1 MNAAELKKWL
11 TSNYACTEALEWLS
25 DRDLDTAW
33 AECPR
38 GDWLLWL
45 TAKAGID
52 RKRLVMSA
60 CATAREAL
68 RFVPE
73 GEDRP
78 RIAIETAEAWCRSEA
93 TIEQVRE
100 ARWNA
105 AAADAA
111 AAYAADAAAYAADAA
126 YAAAAYAAAYAAAA
140 AAASSAR
147 LAMRRKTA
155 EIVRGLIA
163 LDEVKVAMNDG
174 KPPTTCG
181 R

>member
-11 TSNYACTEALEWLS
+11 TSNYACTESLEWLS

-60 CATAREAL
+60 CSTAREAL

-105 AAADAA
+105 AA
-111 AAYAADAAAYAADAA
+111 YA
-126 YAAAAYAAAYAAAA
+126 AAAYAAAA

>member
-11 TSNYACTEALEWLS
+11 TSNYACTESLEWLS

-60 CATAREAL
+60 CSTAREAL

-105 AAADAA
+105 NAAAA
-111 AAYAADAAAYAADAA
+111 AAYAADAAAA
-126 YAAAAYAAAYAAAA
+126 
-140 AAASSAR
+140 SAR

>member
-11 TSNYACTEALEWLS
+11 TSNYACTESLEWLS

-60 CATAREAL
+60 CSTAREAL

-105 AAADAA
+105 AADAA
-111 AAYAADAAAYAADAA
+111 AAY
-126 YAAAAYAAAYAAAA
+126 

>member
-11 TSNYACTEALEWLS
+11 TSNYACTESLEWLS

-60 CATAREAL
+60 CSTAREAL

-105 AAADAA
+105 AAAAA
-111 AAYAADAAAYAADAA
+111 AAYAADAAA
-126 YAAAAYAAAYAAAA
+126 AAAA
-140 AAASSAR
+140 AASAR

-163 LDEVKVAMNDG
+163 LDEVKVAMG
-174 KPPTTCG
+174 SG
-181 R
+181 RDTVLRR

>member
-11 TSNYACTEALEWLS
+11 TSNYACTESLEWLS

-60 CATAREAL
+60 CSTAREAL

-105 AAADAA
+105 AAAA
-111 AAYAADAAAYAADAA
+111 
-126 YAAAAYAAAYAAAA
+126 
-140 AAASSAR
+140 SAR

-163 LDEVKVAMNDG
+163 LDEVKVAMG
-174 KPPTTCG
+174 SG
-181 R
+181 RDTVLRR

>member
-11 TSNYACTEALEWLS
+11 TSNYACTESLEWLS

-60 CATAREAL
+60 CSTAREAL

-105 AAADAA
+105 AAYAADAA
-111 AAYAADAAAYAADAA
+111 AAYAADAAAAYAADADA
-126 YAAAAYAAAYAAAA
+126 AAAYAAAA

-163 LDEVKVAMNDG
+163 LDEVKVAMG
-174 KPPTTCG
+174 SG
-181 R
+181 RDTVLRR

>member
-11 TSNYACTEALEWLS
+11 TSNYACTESLEWLS

-105 AAADAA
+105 AAYAA
-111 AAYAADAAAYAADAA
+111 AAYAAAD
-126 YAAAAYAAAYAAAA
+126 AAAAYAAAYAAAA
-140 AAASSAR
+140 AAAAAARKALQPTVERLQASAVALVER
-147 LAMRRKTA
+147 MIAVGAAPA
-155 EIVRGLIA
+155 EA
-163 LDEVKVAMNDG
+163 
-174 KPPTTCG
+174 
-181 R
+181 

>member
-11 TSNYACTEALEWLS
+11 TSNYACTESLEWLS

-60 CATAREAL
+60 CSTAREAL

-105 AAADAA
+105 NAAAADAYAADAADAAAAA
-111 AAYAADAAAYAADAA
+111 AAYAADADADA
-126 YAAAAYAAAYAAAA
+126 YAAADADAADADDACEK
-140 AAASSAR
+140 AR
-147 LAMRRKTA
+147 EKQA
-155 EIVRGLIA
+155 EIIRTIL
-163 LDEVKVAMNDG
+163 E
-174 KPPTTCG
+174 P
-181 R
+181 

>member
-11 TSNYACTEALEWLS
+11 TSNYACTESLEWLS

-60 CATAREAL
+60 CSTAREAL

-105 AAADAA
+105 AADATTLAILA
-111 AAYAADAAAYAADAA
+111 AVGFAN
-126 YAAAAYAAAYAAAA
+126 
-140 AAASSAR
+140 SRSHISQSCNFN
-147 LAMRRKTA
+147 LKTSGFCSCVTA
-155 EIVRGLIA
+155 ENFDNHTGAI
-163 LDEVKVAMNDG
+163 
-174 KPPTTCG
+174 
-181 R
+181 